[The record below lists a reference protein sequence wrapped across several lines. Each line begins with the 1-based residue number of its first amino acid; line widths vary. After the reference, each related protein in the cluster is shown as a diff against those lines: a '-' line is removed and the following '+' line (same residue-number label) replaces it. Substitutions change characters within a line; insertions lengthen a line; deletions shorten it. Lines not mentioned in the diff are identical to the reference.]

1 MNPFYGFVLSLTQ
14 SREEGGMATFLL
26 NSTSGGEVIAARITP
41 RAGANPFA
49 IDGCGRNCSFM
60 YEAPELKKVSERA
73 EL

>member
-1 MNPFYGFVLSLTQ
+1 MNPFYGFVSSLPQ

-26 NSTSGGEVIAARITP
+26 NSTSGEVIAARITP

-60 YEAPELKKVSERA
+60 YEAPELKKVCVERA

>member
-1 MNPFYGFVLSLTQ
+1 
-14 SREEGGMATFLL
+14 MATFLL
-26 NSTSGGEVIAARITP
+26 NSTSGEVIAARITP

>member
-1 MNPFYGFVLSLTQ
+1 
-14 SREEGGMATFLL
+14 MATFLL
-26 NSTSGGEVIAARITP
+26 NSTSGEVIAARITP
-41 RAGANPFA
+41 RASGANPFA